1 MTKHYDVV
9 ILGGGLAGLALAR
22 QLTLETEKSVL
33 LLEKLAKLPTHRQK
47 VGESSVQVAG
57 FYFSKVLD
65 MEEYL
70 FREHFMKYNLRFYWK
85 SAGRSN
91 EGFEDY
97 SHSFIRPFS
106 NVPSYQLNRN
116 TFEAELLRRNLAE
129 ERFTLA
135 LSVKKLAV
143 DLAEDADSGPHRI
156 GYEEAGEAREVEATW
171 VVDTTGR
178 ARTLAKKLDLR
189 RKNDIRNA
197 SFWWWVDGLV
207 DVDKLTGLTPR
218 EMRQRGGRAAL
229 GHLPFWLATN
239 HFMDEGL
246 WFWVIPLQGKTSLG
260 IVYDPETTPH
270 DDVFSVEKATK
281 WVCER
286 FPLFARD
293 LPNRKVLDH
302 GGFRSYSHDCEQT
315 IHPAR
320 WAMAGEAG
328 RFTDPLY
335 SPGSDLISIYNTLI
349 VDAIGSDDAEGL
361 KRKCLVYEQLMRA
374 VYQAYLPTYA
384 ISYDALGDQEVFSL
398 KYTWELSIYFG
409 FYVFPFINDFFTDRR
424 FLAGFMRHFAQLG
437 PMNHGMQRLLSGYF
451 QWKKRHRMPPAEPL
465 YFDFTEIGT
474 LAEAEKTFYKVGVS
488 VDEAKEVLVGQLRNL
503 EEMARFVYVHV
514 ASVVT
519 GDDRL
524 VTNRAMIEAVDL
536 RGLDFHPEE
545 MRTLQARYADSTET
559 YTWSFNPFVME
570 RFRSRPLP
578 AGPLPAGPLPAGP
591 RSVEPCRAAAAAQEA
606 GR

>member
-1 MTKHYDVV
+1 MKKHYDVV

-22 QLTLETEKSVL
+22 QLLLETEKSVL
-33 LLEKLAKLPTHRQK
+33 LLEKLAELPTDRQK

-57 FYFSKVLD
+57 FYYSKVLE

-97 SHSFIRPFS
+97 CHSFIRPFS

-135 LSVKKLAV
+135 LSVKKLEV
-143 DLAEDADSGPHRI
+143 DLAEGAESGPHRLR
-156 GYEEAGEAREVEATW
+156 YEGDGEAREVEATW

-178 ARTLAKKLDLR
+178 ARVLAKQLELR

-197 SFWWWVDGLV
+197 SFWWWVEGLV
-207 DVDKLTGLTPR
+207 DIDKLSGLAPS
-218 EMRQRGGRAAL
+218 EMRKRPGRAAL

-260 IVYDPETTPH
+260 IVYDPEVTPH

-293 LPNRKVLDH
+293 LPQRKVLDQ
-302 GGFRSYSHDCEQT
+302 GGYRSYSYDCEQT

-320 WAMAGEAG
+320 WAMAGMSG

-349 VDAIGSDDAEGL
+349 VDTIKSDDDQEEVN
-361 KRKCLVYEQLMRA
+361 RKCLVYEQLMRA
-374 VYQAYLPTYA
+374 IYQAYVPSYA
-384 ISYDALGDQEVFSL
+384 ISYDTLGDQEVFSL

-437 PMNHGMQRLLSGYF
+437 PINQGMQKLLSGYF
-451 QWKKRHRMPPAEPL
+451 QWKKRHRTPPEGPV

-474 LAEAEKTFYKVGVS
+474 LAAAEKTFYKVAVD
-488 VDEAKEVLVGQLRNL
+488 VDEAKEVLAGQLANL
-503 EEMARFVYVHV
+503 EEMARFVYVHI
-514 ASVVT
+514 AGVVT

-524 VTNRAMIEAVDL
+524 VTNRLMIEATDV
-536 RGLDFHPEE
+536 RNLDWNPEE

-570 RFRSRPLP
+570 RFRGEARTE
-578 AGPLPAGPLPAGP
+578 A
-591 RSVEPCRAAAAAQEA
+591 VTQEA